1 MGFDPTP
8 WAQPDEDY
16 WEIVAAGDQGD
27 EMWRPRFGTLHDVVR
42 IFEAIDSE
50 ALEVSVAALVEGL
63 PYFEGL
69 AGLEPA
75 EIARAEG
82 FEANL
87 DGFLSFRDD
96 PEHDDYP
103 GGSFNAVRLYVE
115 RSRADA
121 IIREFDRLLR
131 RLSSDPTLLVAGIVG
146 APTEG

>member
-27 EMWRPRFGTLHDVVR
+27 ELWRPRFGTLEDVVR
-42 IFEAIDSE
+42 IFEAIDAE

-96 PEHDDYP
+96 PEHDEYP

-131 RLSSDPTLLVAGIVG
+131 RLSSDPTLQAAGIVG
-146 APTEG
+146 TPAEG